1 MMPIDRG
8 APNISS
14 PGLWVG
20 FLVGVLV
27 LLAFDLRVASRRHQ
41 EQTFKAAV
49 LWSLFWIALSCCFGA
64 WVWWSYGGQQGL
76 EFFAGYMLEKSLSV
90 DNLFVFVLLFRALG
104 CPKEHQHRV
113 LYWGVLGAILMRGA
127 FILAG
132 VALVK
137 HFHWIIAFFGGIL
150 VLTGIK
156 LASGGDD
163 DEVGRARVAER
174 AQEDHRRG
182 ARLLALPGDGGGLKA
197 VEAGHHHVE
206 EDHGEVLVQ
215 EALERLLARLRADHA
230 VSERRQDGLERQEIR
245 RVVVDDQDG
254 GLDGAGLPSRALRR
268 RVLIQR
274 HDVFPRRA
282 VEESPSQLHTL
293 AGDCRAGGPARVRKS
308 TVSLGEPTSA
318 GPC

>member
-113 LYWGVLGAILMRGA
+113 LYWGVLGAIIMRGA

-163 DEVGRARVAER
+163 DEDDPTDNPVVRWVRKVVPMTTEVTGPEFLV
-174 AQEDHRRG
+174 RREG
-182 ARLLALPGDGGGLKA
+182 RLLATPL
-197 VEAGHHHVE
+197 
-206 EDHGEVLVQ
+206 
-215 EALERLLARLRADHA
+215 LLAVVAAETADLVFAMDSIPAVFAVTDDPFLVFSSNVCAILGLRALYFV
-230 VSERRQDGLERQEIR
+230 VSGAISKVRYLKPGLSAILLFVGVKMVLYRW
-245 RVVVDDQDG
+245 VH
-254 GLDGAGLPSRALRR
+254 LPTGTSLAIIALILGIALTASYFKRA
-268 RVLIQR
+268 
-274 HDVFPRRA
+274 DN
-282 VEESPSQLHTL
+282 
-293 AGDCRAGGPARVRKS
+293 
-308 TVSLGEPTSA
+308 
-318 GPC
+318 